1 MQLAHLSGSF
11 QKHLLSLTSTDQYP
25 EVQIWSQGQS
35 CILTWYPWKKL
46 SISFIPVLYGK
57 PCIRTKA
64 PGWGRIGVWVA
75 VAAAATAPG
84 GAARYPTVVGDT
96 GGLKE
101 REGAKLLQKTITSST
116 TQNRQRWNW
125 KFRSENNPN
134 TTEKQ
139 IVDCFVELI
148 SL

>member
-1 MQLAHLSGSF
+1 MQLAHLFGSF
-11 QKHLLSLTSTDQYP
+11 QKHWLSLTSTDQYS
-25 EVQIWSQGQS
+25 EVQTPSQGES
-35 CILTWYPWKKL
+35 CTLTWYPWKKL

-64 PGWGRIGVWVA
+64 PGCGRIGVWVA

-101 REGAKLLQKTITSST
+101 RGSKIVTRNNNWFYYSEQAKMKLKI
-116 TQNRQRWNW
+116 
-125 KFRSENNPN
+125 
-134 TTEKQ
+134 
-139 IVDCFVELI
+139 
-148 SL
+148 